1 MVNKNSPIPLY
12 VQVKENIL
20 KEIAAE
26 KFLPDSQLPTE
37 KELMEIYGVGRA
49 TIRAALSD
57 LEYEGRIIK
66 RRGIGTFV
74 SPMSRTAGFEPLISL
89 TYFLD
94 RMGIKSDSII
104 VKNEPCPANEK
115 ELNLWADDFWVHH
128 IKRLR
133 YADNLAVAIEDSF
146 FVDKLYN
153 IVKSIDSSS
162 SFAHAILESD
172 IKIDKIQQTIY
183 IREADEHEI
192 KNLPLGNNTSVIEL
206 TRWIYEKGDN
216 IPVSFVKFIMPESL
230 IEFPFSTLEKR

>member
-12 VQVKENIL
+12 IQVKESIL

-49 TIRAALSD
+49 TVRAALSD

-162 SFAHAILESD
+162 SVAHAILESD

-183 IREADEHEI
+183 IREAEEHEI
-192 KNLPLGNNTSVIEL
+192 KNLPLGNSTSVIEL
-206 TRWIYEKGDN
+206 TRWIYEKGDDT
-216 IPVSFVKFIMPESL
+216 PVSFVKFIMPESL
-230 IEFPFSTLEKR
+230 LEFPFSTLEKR

>member
-12 VQVKENIL
+12 IQVKESIL

-49 TIRAALSD
+49 TVRAALSD

-104 VKNEPCPANEK
+104 VKNEPCPATDK
-115 ELNLWADDFWVHH
+115 ELSLWADDFWVHH

-162 SFAHAILESD
+162 SVAHAILESD

-192 KNLPLGNNTSVIEL
+192 KNLPLGNSTSVIEL
-206 TRWIYEKGDN
+206 TRWIYEKGDDT
-216 IPVSFVKFIMPESL
+216 PVSFVRFVMPESL
-230 IEFPFSTLEKR
+230 LEFPFSTLEKR

>member
-57 LEYEGRIIK
+57 LEYDGRIVK

-104 VKNEPCPANEK
+104 VKSEPCPANEK
-115 ELNLWADDFWVHH
+115 ELNLWTDDFWVHH
-128 IKRLR
+128 IKRIR

-162 SFAHAILESD
+162 SVAHAILESD

-192 KNLPLGNNTSVIEL
+192 KNLPLGSSSNIIEL
-206 TRWIYEKGDN
+206 TRWIYEKGDDV
-216 IPVSFVKFIMPESL
+216 PVSFVKFVMPESL
-230 IEFPFSTLEKR
+230 LEFPFSTLEKR

>member
-12 VQVKENIL
+12 IQVKESIL

-49 TIRAALSD
+49 TVRAALSD

-104 VKNEPCPANEK
+104 VKNEPCPATDK
-115 ELNLWADDFWVHH
+115 ELILWADDFWVHH

-162 SFAHAILESD
+162 SVAHAILESD

-183 IREADEHEI
+183 IREAEEHEI
-192 KNLPLGNNTSVIEL
+192 KNLPLGNSTSVIEL
-206 TRWIYEKGDN
+206 TRWIYEKGDDT
-216 IPVSFVKFIMPESL
+216 PVSFVKFIMPESL
-230 IEFPFSTLEKR
+230 LEFPFSTLEKR

>member
-104 VKNEPCPANEK
+104 VKNEPCPATEK

-162 SFAHAILESD
+162 SVAHAILESD

-183 IREADEHEI
+183 IREADEQEI

-216 IPVSFVKFIMPESL
+216 IPVSFVKFTMPESL

>member
-37 KELMEIYGVGRA
+37 KELMDIYGVGRA

-57 LEYEGRIIK
+57 LEYEGKIIK

-128 IKRLR
+128 IKRIR

-162 SFAHAILESD
+162 SVAHAILESD

-192 KNLPLGNNTSVIEL
+192 KNLPLGSSSNIIEL
-206 TRWIYEKGDN
+206 TRWIYEKGYDV
-216 IPVSFVKFIMPESL
+216 PVSFVKFVMPESL
-230 IEFPFSTLEKR
+230 LEFPFSTLEKR

>member
-12 VQVKENIL
+12 IQVKEDIL
-20 KEIAAE
+20 KQIAAD
-26 KFLPDSQLPTE
+26 KYPPDSQLPTE
-37 KELMEIYGVGRA
+37 KELMELHGVGRA

-74 SPMSRTAGFEPLISL
+74 APMSRTAGFEPLISL

-104 VKNEPCPANEK
+104 VKNEPCPAGES
-115 ELNLWADDFWVHH
+115 ELNLWPDEFWVHH

-133 YADNLAVAIEDSF
+133 YADNLAIAIEDSF

-162 SFAHAILESD
+162 SVAHAILESD
-172 IKIDKIQQTIY
+172 IKIEKIQQTIY
-183 IREADEHEI
+183 IREADEHEL
-192 KNLPLGNNTSVIEL
+192 KNLPLGSSNSVVEL
-206 TRWIYEKGDN
+206 TRWIYEKGDETP
-216 IPVSFVKFIMPESL
+216 ISFVKFVMPESL

>member
-12 VQVKENIL
+12 IQVKEDIL
-20 KEIAAE
+20 KQIAAD
-26 KFLPDSQLPTE
+26 KYTPDAQLPTE
-37 KELMEIYGVGRA
+37 KELMECYGVGRA

-74 SPMSRTAGFEPLISL
+74 APMSRSAGFEPLISL

-104 VKNEPCPANEK
+104 VKNEPCPAGES
-115 ELNLWADDFWVHH
+115 NLTLWDNDFWVHH

-162 SFAHAILESD
+162 SVAHAILESD

-183 IREADEHEI
+183 IREADEHEL
-192 KNLPLGNNTSVIEL
+192 KNLPLGSSTSVIEL
-206 TRWIYEKGDN
+206 TRWIYEKGDDV
-216 IPVSFVKFIMPESL
+216 PVSFVKFVMPESL
-230 IEFPFSTLEKR
+230 LEFPFSTLEKR

>member
-57 LEYEGRIIK
+57 LEYEGKIIK

-128 IKRLR
+128 IKRIR

-162 SFAHAILESD
+162 SVAHAILESD

-192 KNLPLGNNTSVIEL
+192 KNLPLGSSSNIIEL
-206 TRWIYEKGDN
+206 TRWIYEKGDDV
-216 IPVSFVKFIMPESL
+216 PVSFVKFVMPESL
-230 IEFPFSTLEKR
+230 LEFPFSTLEKR

>member
-1 MVNKNSPIPLY
+1 MVNKNRPIPLY
-12 VQVKENIL
+12 IQVKESIL

-49 TIRAALSD
+49 TVRAALSD

-162 SFAHAILESD
+162 SVAHAILESD

-183 IREADEHEI
+183 IREAEEHEI
-192 KNLPLGNNTSVIEL
+192 KNLPLGNSTSVIEL

>member
-12 VQVKENIL
+12 IQVKESIL

-49 TIRAALSD
+49 TVRAALSD

>member
-104 VKNEPCPANEK
+104 VKNEPCPATEK

-162 SFAHAILESD
+162 SVAHAILESD

-206 TRWIYEKGDN
+206 TRWIYEKGDDT
-216 IPVSFVKFIMPESL
+216 PVSFVKFIMPESL
-230 IEFPFSTLEKR
+230 IELSLIHI

>member
-104 VKNEPCPANEK
+104 VKNEPCPATEK

-162 SFAHAILESD
+162 SFAHAILESN

>member
-1 MVNKNSPIPLY
+1 
-12 VQVKENIL
+12 
-20 KEIAAE
+20 
-26 KFLPDSQLPTE
+26 
-37 KELMEIYGVGRA
+37 MECYGVGRA

-74 SPMSRTAGFEPLISL
+74 APMSRSAGFEPLISL

-104 VKNEPCPANEK
+104 VKNEPCPAGES
-115 ELNLWADDFWVHH
+115 NLSLWDNDFWVHH

-133 YADNLAVAIEDSF
+133 YADNLAIAIEDSF

-162 SFAHAILESD
+162 SVAHAILESD

-183 IREADEHEI
+183 IREADEHEL
-192 KNLPLGNNTSVIEL
+192 KNLPLGSSTSVIEL
-206 TRWIYEKGDN
+206 TRWIYEKGDDV
-216 IPVSFVKFIMPESL
+216 PVSFVKFVMPESL
-230 IEFPFSTLEKR
+230 LEFPFSTLEKR